1 MTIEN
6 RKEYSKLHYDLI
18 TLLANCETDL
28 QFLKRLLGAKTIID
42 NALTEFT
49 QEEKDEVSN
58 C

>member
-6 RKEYSKLHYDLI
+6 RREYSKLHYDLV

-28 QFLKRLLGAKTIID
+28 QFLKRLLWAKNIID
-42 NALTEFT
+42 VALTEFT
-49 QEEKDEVSN
+49 QEEKDEVSR

>member
-6 RKEYSKLHYDLI
+6 RKEYSKLHYDLT

-28 QFLKRLLGAKTIID
+28 QFLKRLLWAKTIID

-58 C
+58 S

>member
-1 MTIEN
+1 MTIAD

-18 TLLANCETDL
+18 TMLANCETDM
-28 QFLKRLLGAKTIID
+28 QFLKRLLWAKTIID

-58 C
+58 S